1 MEFDR
6 RPSSRLLFAPV
17 YVVGAILLAGITA
30 SVFLKIDRVV
40 RGRGVLMPPNN
51 SVRVT
56 AQRAGVVTHILVKDG
71 DHVKK
76 GQPIIRLDASDD
88 DAMVKSLTAQIK
100 AMKRELIQR
109 EELMVA
115 KRNVAELKA
124 RLIAGDL
131 ASERSSIEAQNAN
144 IEQLKRELVDWETEL
159 ARQTTLAA
167 RRYATPAAVEAARR
181 QADQNRTKQVEAKT
195 ALSQKKMTIAKLKQ
209 QEAGTTVEFAAELLQ
224 EELELEQGRRTL
236 AELEQQLTAATLQRA
251 RATVSAPA
259 TGLVH
264 DMAVRSEGEYV
275 GSSQVVCRVAPQK
288 LGWMAEIELPA
299 ADVGFVHI
307 GQRARVKIDA
317 FPFEDYGVIGGT
329 IEFVAPDASPAAP
342 GQLERKPVYAVRVR
356 LDDKA
361 FLSRQSE
368 KLNLRGGMTLTG
380 ELVNRRETL
389 AAFVLRPLRKAG
401 DKIVR

>member
-6 RPSSRLLFAPV
+6 RPSSRLLFLPV
-17 YVVGAILLAGITA
+17 YVVASLLFVGVTA

-40 RGRGVLMPPNN
+40 RGRGVLVPPNN

-56 AQRAGVVTHILVKDG
+56 TLRAGAVTDILVKDG
-71 DHVKK
+71 DLVKK
-76 GQPIIRLDASDD
+76 GQPIIRLEAAED
-88 DAMVKSLTAQIK
+88 DAAVKSLTVQIA
-100 AMKRELIQR
+100 AMKRELVQR

-131 ASERSSIEAQNAN
+131 ASEKSGIEAQHAN
-144 IEQLKRELVDWETEL
+144 IEQLKRELTDWQSEL
-159 ARQTTLAA
+159 ERQTRLAA
-167 RRYATPAAVEAARR
+167 QKYTTLSAVEAARR
-181 QADQNRTKQVEAKT
+181 QADQNRTKQVEALT
-195 ALSQKKMTIAKLKQ
+195 TLAQKKLSIEKLKQ
-209 QEAGTTVEFAAELLQ
+209 QEAGTALEFAAEQIQ
-224 EELELEQGRRTL
+224 EELALEQGRRTL
-236 AELEQQLTAATLQRA
+236 AGLEQQLAAATLQQA
-251 RATVSAPA
+251 RATVVAPA

-275 GSSQVVCRVAPQK
+275 GNAQVVCRVAPQK
-288 LGWMAEIELPA
+288 QGWMAEIELPA
-299 ADVGFVHI
+299 ADVGFVRI

-317 FPFEDYGVIGGT
+317 FPFEDYGVVSGT
-329 IEFVAPDASPAAP
+329 IEFVAPDAKPTAP

-361 FLSRQSE
+361 FLARQSE
-368 KLNLRGGMTLTG
+368 SLELRGGMTLIG
-380 ELVNRRETL
+380 ELVNRRETI